1 MALKSKPKPP
11 TESSKAFVKD
21 FDSREAPKIIESRLS
36 NDKIKQEAPANKARL
51 ESMKRD
57 DLTIEQVKQ
66 PEKIDY
72 EAERSIKED
81 SKSMTKD
88 KIEQP
93 NQKQQDTQQ
102 SAEPPKD
109 EENEVKED
117 EFAFTNNQ
125 EDELPKVKM
134 EETLEFTQTTQKEAP
149 ILRSSR
155 RSGHPLNDT
164 QEEKEL
170 IQ

>member
-1 MALKSKPKPP
+1 
-11 TESSKAFVKD
+11 
-21 FDSREAPKIIESRLS
+21 
-36 NDKIKQEAPANKARL
+36 
-51 ESMKRD
+51 
-57 DLTIEQVKQ
+57 
-66 PEKIDY
+66 
-72 EAERSIKED
+72 
-81 SKSMTKD
+81 MTKS

-93 NQKQQDTQQ
+93 NQKQPDAQQ
-102 SAEPPKD
+102 PAVPLKE
-109 EENEVKED
+109 EENEAKED
-117 EFAFTNNQ
+117 EFAFTNDE
-125 EDELPKVKM
+125 EDELPKAKM